1 MRPTWEPFP
10 RGATPCKTS
19 VPKLTRSANGVGLC
33 WSGRRRLRSSRPS
46 TRTTCSRGRHLGG
59 YQGGASGKQE
69 RKEGAGGYRGRGA
82 SGSRRHA
89 HTGGMMES
97 RVVDPSSR
105 RTLGGTG
112 LSVSPLCVGCAP
124 LGDMPETF
132 DFSVDEERAGETLRA
147 VLESQI
153 NFLDT
158 AASYGDGES
167 ERRIGEVLEEL
178 GGLPEDIVLAT
189 KADRDLTTG
198 EFSGEQ
204 MRRSVERSLRL
215 LGLDRLQL
223 VYLHDPEHESFEHMM
238 SDGGPVEVLTG
249 LKEEGVIQ
257 HLGVAGGPIDLMIRF
272 VETDLFEAV
281 ITHNRYTLVNRT
293 ADPLFEVAAE
303 RGVAAL
309 NAAPYGSGIL
319 AKGPDAYA
327 RYEYKEAPNEMV
339 EQVPAMRDA
348 CREFDVPL
356 AAAALQFSLKDHRIV
371 STIVGMSRPER
382 VEQTL
387 DLATHPI
394 PAELWDRIDALES
407 SNG

>member
-1 MRPTWEPFP
+1 
-10 RGATPCKTS
+10 
-19 VPKLTRSANGVGLC
+19 
-33 WSGRRRLRSSRPS
+33 
-46 TRTTCSRGRHLGG
+46 
-59 YQGGASGKQE
+59 
-69 RKEGAGGYRGRGA
+69 
-82 SGSRRHA
+82 
-89 HTGGMMES
+89 MES
-97 RVVDPSSR
+97 SVVDPSSR

-132 DFSVDEERAGETLRA
+132 DFSVDEERASETLRA
-147 VLESQI
+147 VLGSPI

-167 ERRIGEVLEEL
+167 ERRLGRMLEET
-178 GGLPEDIVLAT
+178 GGLPEDVVLAT

-215 LGLDRLQL
+215 LGMDRLQL
-223 VYLHDPEHESFEHMM
+223 LYLHDPEHESFEHMM
-238 SDGGPVEVLTG
+238 SDGGPVEVLAG

-281 ITHNRYTLVNRT
+281 ITHNRYTLVERS
-293 ADPLFEVAAE
+293 ADPLFDVATQ

-319 AKGPDAYA
+319 VKGPNAYA
-327 RYEYKEAPNEMV
+327 RYEYREAPQEMIDRV
-339 EQVPAMRDA
+339 RKMMEA

-356 AAAALQFSLKDHRIV
+356 AAAALQFSLRDPRVV
-371 STIVGMSRPER
+371 STIVGISRPER
-382 VEQTL
+382 VGQTL
-387 DLATHPI
+387 DLAGHHI
-394 PAELWDRIDALES
+394 PDELWERLDSLAPLHGR
-407 SNG
+407 